1 MQHQGRGIVSQGE
14 TLDDRPGEGS
24 GSGAPGVWGWSRR
37 PPQAVGPF
45 NQSFA
50 MSLMRNARIPR
61 PAPAKSWRLSLCF
74 LNWQDAII
82 SKSHCPAGQPRQRP
96 HLPAN
101 REPDT
106 QSNPG
111 PNPGCSSSTWS
122 VTLPTKSSALQSSR
136 TPQAQTTPLPP
147 SRSQLG
153 SDWPS

>member
-24 GSGAPGVWGWSRR
+24 GPCAPGVRGRSRR

-61 PAPAKSWRLSLCF
+61 PAPAESWRLSLCF

-82 SKSHCPAGQPRQRP
+82 SKSHCPAGQPRQRS

-106 QSNPG
+106 RSDPG
-111 PNPGCSSSTWS
+111 PNPGRSPSTWS
-122 VTLPTKSSALQSSR
+122 VTLPTKSSALRSSR
-136 TPQAQTTPLPP
+136 TPQEQTTPLPP